1 MSKFST
7 SPPQIGSSINYNNPI
22 TTGLLLCY
30 PMNEQ
35 SGNTVY
41 DLVGGKNLTLANGP
55 SYANQFGG
63 GLFFDGS
70 NDYAENS
77 TLVTSLSALSVS
89 IWVYRTA
96 NFDGSYRKIFVI
108 GDAGNNVSVYLSQ
121 GPGPQIY
128 FGIGTTS
135 NQNGPATNITLPA
148 NVWHH
153 LVGTWNGS
161 VVRLYINGKLSSS
174 LNFAGTWP
182 GTFRTY
188 PVRIGWGYGGEYYQ
202 GYLRNLLFFN
212 RSLDAE
218 EILSLYEQ
226 PYGIYDKSV
235 PMFFLGAKT
244 LGVPSIQSAESLQNH
259 NLLGPITFYPSSI
272 QVPINNQK
280 QIIKSFANNDNKINI
295 YNNAIEYNFDSEIT
309 AYKKLSIPSTTTNT
323 FGTSGSTTYYYRV
336 SAYNQ
341 YGETNTELIS
351 VINGNSTLSSGNFIR
366 LKWNYQSNCLG
377 YKIYGRTVNS
387 QTLIATVNNVF
398 YDDIGSSP
406 GVSSYLTQNTS
417 GYKPNRLNLGPLI
430 RKYSSED
437 PVETFV
443 GPMTIE
449 CPAYSSAFIGRWPYF
464 VRVFNYD
471 DTFIYYIMILPATRQ
486 TKDLILFKYDKINQN
501 FITSGFLNII
511 TSSTSNS
518 NSDDYWA
525 EIYYHTNG
533 TVQISGTSVTGTN
546 TSWVDEGVAVG
557 ARIGFGSS
565 DYRYI
570 TTWYEISSI
579 ANNNSLTL
587 SKSAGTISAN
597 TPYVIEE
604 LRIFIFDRHTVSPFD
619 LSGISIAKGLHFGLF
634 GHRPTIIPL
643 ATTIDNQRAAYKLKF
658 PTVFPV
664 NVGMVIDESFTFTDH
679 KAYVHHYHAN
689 SERRI
694 FVYNLRAPLINLT
707 NGITSSGCLFFTGV
721 FRLTRDNFRMDNI
734 HIPTSGPYKGKKIAM
749 ASDYNYGYIL
759 DIDAIKPWQK
769 NVLTFRRVMHRPGGL
784 YIAANRNQAWSGT
797 IYYKDYDVYFS
808 WQNYEISIGKHRT
821 ERDMGISARVYNAN
835 LHGNLL
841 QGSIWKYP
849 WNLEGSYMWDTET
862 SNLNDSGILICQNH
876 LYGRDNAE
884 FAVALAADY
893 VFAKQSFNRLITPT
907 FFTPNVHKYKK
918 LYINHA
924 IILKSHDIG
933 IRPEHFR
940 VFARTQ
946 GIDNDSGD
954 WIRIKIDGDMSHIQS
969 DDQIQFMFEFRTFN
983 KISVPARLHG
993 ITLTY
998 DSANNLPKELVLSLS
1013 DTNTAQNIYGFRQTK
1028 LFDNLNYLA
1037 IEIYNK
1043 SNDNILLS
1051 QNSLSSTHG
1060 YFQYFTSSWQ
1070 NGIGPNLIGLR
1081 RRFVCT
1087 SALPQIDI
1095 NIRIFKGR

>member
-7 SPPQIGSSINYNNPI
+7 SPPPIGSSINYNNPI

-55 SYANQFGG
+55 LYANQFGG

-77 TLVTSLSALSVS
+77 TLVTSLSGLSVS
-89 IWVYRTA
+89 IWVYRTG
-96 NFDGSYRKIFVI
+96 NFDGNYRKIFVI

-135 NQNGPATNITLPA
+135 GQNGPSTNITLPG
-148 NVWHH
+148 NIWHH

-161 VVRLYINGKLSSS
+161 VVRLYINGKLVSS
-174 LNFAGTWP
+174 LNYAGTWP
-182 GTFRTY
+182 GSYRTY
-188 PVRIGWGYGGEYYQ
+188 PVRVGWGYGSEYYQ

-218 EILSLYEQ
+218 EVLSLYEQ
-226 PYGIYDKSV
+226 PYEIYDKPV
-235 PMFFLGAKT
+235 PRFFRANNT
-244 LGVPSIQSAESLQNH
+244 IGVPSIQSAESFQNH

-272 QVPINNQK
+272 QAPVNNQ
-280 QIIKSFANNDNKINI
+280 QQVIKSFANNDNKINI
-295 YNNAIEYNFDSEIT
+295 YNNALEYNFDTEIT
-309 AYKKLSIPSTTTNT
+309 AYKKLSIPTVTTDL
-323 FGTSGSTTYYYRV
+323 FGTTGSETYYYRV

-341 YGETNTELIS
+341 YGETDTELIT
-351 VINGNSTLSSGNFIR
+351 VKEANTTLSSNNFVR
-366 LKWNYQSNCLG
+366 LRWNYQTNCLG
-377 YKIYGRTVNS
+377 YKIYGRSINS

-398 YDDIGSSP
+398 YDDIGSTP
-406 GVSSYLTQNTS
+406 GIISYQGQNTS
-417 GYKPNRLNLGPLI
+417 GYKPNKLNLGPLI
-430 RKYSSED
+430 RKYSSDD
-437 PVETFV
+437 PIETFV
-443 GPMTIE
+443 GPLTLE
-449 CPAYSSAFIGRWPYF
+449 CPGYATSFVGFWPYF

-471 DTFIYYIMILPATRQ
+471 DTFIYYIMIRPLTQQ
-486 TKDLILFKYDKINQN
+486 TKTFILFRYDKINQN
-501 FITSGFLNII
+501 FLAAGYIDII

-518 NSDDYWA
+518 NPNDYFA
-525 EIYYHTNG
+525 EIYYHRNG
-533 TVQISGTSVTGTN
+533 TVQVSGTSVSGTN
-546 TSWVDEGVAVG
+546 TFWVAEGVAVG
-557 ARIGFGSS
+557 ARIGFGST
-565 DYRYI
+565 DHRYI
-570 TTWYEISSI
+570 TTWYEISAI
-579 ANNNSLTL
+579 TNDNTLTL
-587 SKSAGTISAN
+587 SKSAGTINAN

-604 LRIFIFDRHTVSPFD
+604 LRIFIFDRHTASPND
-619 LSGISIAKGLHFGLF
+619 LSGLSIAKGLHFGLF
-634 GHRPTIIPL
+634 GHRPTTIPL

-658 PTVFPV
+658 PTVFPISSGLV
-664 NVGMVIDESFTFTDH
+664 VDESFTLTDH
-679 KAYVHHYHAN
+679 KAYVHHYHAQN
-689 SERRI
+689 ERRI
-694 FVYNLRAPLINLT
+694 FVYNLRAPLLNLT
-707 NGITSSGCLFFTGV
+707 NGITSSGCLFYTGV
-721 FRLTRDNFRMDNI
+721 FRITRDSFRMDNV

-759 DIDAIKPWQK
+759 DVEALKPLQK
-769 NVLTFRRVMHRPGGL
+769 NVLIYRRVMHRPGGL
-784 YIAANRNQAWSGT
+784 YIAPSRNSAWSGT
-797 IYYKDYDVYFS
+797 TYYKDYDMYFS
-808 WQNYEISIGKHRT
+808 WQNYDIAIGKHRT
-821 ERDMGISARVYNAN
+821 ERDMGISAKIYNIN

-849 WNLEGSYMWDTET
+849 WNLDGSYIWDTET
-862 SNLNDSGILICQNH
+862 ANLNDSGILICQNH
-876 LYGRDNAE
+876 LYGRNNGE

-907 FFTPNVHKYKK
+907 FLTPNVHQYKK
-918 LYINHA
+918 LYVNHA
-924 IILKSHDIG
+924 LILKSHDIG
-933 IRPEHFR
+933 IRPEFFR

-946 GIDNDSGD
+946 GIDNDNGE
-954 WIRIKIDGDMSHIQS
+954 WIRIRLDGDMSHIQP

-983 KISVPARLHG
+983 KFSVPARLYG

-998 DSANNLPKELVLSLS
+998 DSISNLPKELVLSLS
-1013 DTNTAQNIYGFRQTK
+1013 DTNIAQNIYGFRQTK
-1028 LFDNLNYLA
+1028 LFDNLNYLT

-1043 SNDNILLS
+1043 TNDNILLS

-1070 NGIGPNLIGLR
+1070 NGIGPNLVGLR

-1087 SALPQIDI
+1087 SALPQVDI